1 MLRRTTGVTKPLVMV
16 NFVDLDLAHHVA
28 LVATISFDSKS
39 SRCHGVEAWAVGY
52 QLRFRPHTVQGWT
65 FPKSQTK
72 IKLPVDF
79 PALQPFYRVM
89 VLPESMDSPED
100 LVVDFHLQRF
110 KIHLQDN
117 GQSSVYRKRIFSI
130 DHGNGTIW
138 LNRRLVE
145 MEFYKNTSQVKED
158 QVAINDRRK
167 IRPDDFRG
175 P

>member
-1 MLRRTTGVTKPLVMV
+1 MKKNT
-16 NFVDLDLAHHVA
+16 D
-28 LVATISFDSKS
+28 
-39 SRCHGVEAWAVGY
+39 
-52 QLRFRPHTVQGWT
+52 TVQGWT
-65 FPKSQTK
+65 FPKSQAK

-79 PALQPFYRVM
+79 PAFQPFYRVM

-145 MEFYKNTSQVKED
+145 MEFYKNTSQGK
-158 QVAINDRRK
+158 
-167 IRPDDFRG
+167 DFI
-175 P
+175 